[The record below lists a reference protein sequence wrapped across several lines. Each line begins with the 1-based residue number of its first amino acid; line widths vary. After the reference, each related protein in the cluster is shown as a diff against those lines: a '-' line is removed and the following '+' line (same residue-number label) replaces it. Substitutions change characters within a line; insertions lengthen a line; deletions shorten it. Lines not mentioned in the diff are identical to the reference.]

1 MMTVVAHHPRPGNGI
16 RRHLLWL
23 LAALLAAATVH
34 AIMRVIHD
42 TSRRR
47 IAAGLVARSMAEQV
61 MGNARHRLEVG
72 GSMALATASIDA
84 GGAAASRLPAEAL
97 MRRHRDIEA
106 CRCVSMLPAV
116 GYFRA
121 GAGEVDLA
129 MAPGSATALPD
140 ARRGAL
146 LRIGRSGEA
155 TQVTQ
160 PTGIGLVLDP
170 ELEPLAAVTHVERDA
185 SGRAT
190 GVVGLLANRDTLLR
204 WLFDPDIGKA
214 RSARPSSTLAELDSQ
229 SVEVR
234 GPAGSL
240 LFGAAD
246 PARRFRATI
255 ADSVTLGGA
264 AVTVALET
272 HQIASP
278 LIAPIASAQVWHLAA
293 MLLGTIVVVI
303 VALRSA
309 RREAELAS
317 ARADFVAAVSHEL
330 RMPLAQILL
339 ASETLAM
346 QRERDA
352 AQRLGLAGSILRE
365 ARRLIAL
372 VENVL
377 LFSRTGA
384 VALRP
389 KLETVAVDELFA
401 DVREAI
407 ELAIEDAGD
416 TLDTSAPVGLAV
428 HGDRTLLRQAL
439 VNLLDNAMK
448 YGGTGQ
454 RIRLIGRQVA
464 DAVQLLVEDE
474 GRGVPHAERRRVFEP
489 WERLA
494 RDQSSER
501 TGTGLGLAVVREVAA
516 ACGGRVWLEE
526 TGTGGARAVLELPA
540 ATPARRDAASA
551 IA

>member
-1 MMTVVAHHPRPGNGI
+1 MMTVVAHRSRPGNGI

-47 IAAGLVARSMAEQV
+47 IAAGLVAQSMAEQLMV
-61 MGNARHRLEVG
+61 GARHRLELG
-72 GSMALATASIDA
+72 GSMGLETPGIDA
-84 GGAAASRLPAEAL
+84 GGEAASRLPVEAL
-97 MRRHRDIEA
+97 MRRHREIEA
-106 CRCVSMLPAV
+106 CRCVSMPPAL

-121 GAGEVDLA
+121 GTGKVDVA
-129 MAPGSATALPD
+129 MAPGWAAAFPD

-146 LRIGRSGEA
+146 LGIGGSGD
-155 TQVTQ
+155 TIQ
-160 PTGIGLVLDP
+160 PTGIRLALDLA
-170 ELEPLAAVTHVERDA
+170 LEPLAAVTAVERDF
-185 SGRAT
+185 SGHPT

-204 WLFDPDIGKA
+204 WLFDPDSIGVH
-214 RSARPSSTLAELDSQ
+214 SARPSSTLAELDSR

-234 GPAGSL
+234 GPSGAI

-246 PARRFRATI
+246 PARRFRATV
-255 ADSVTLGGA
+255 ADSITLGGA
-264 AVTVALET
+264 AITVALET

-309 RREAELAS
+309 RREAQLAS
-317 ARADFVAAVSHEL
+317 ARSDFVAAVSHEL

-352 AQRLGLAGSILRE
+352 AQRLGLASSILRE

-389 KLETVAVDELFA
+389 KLEAVAVDELFA
-401 DVREAI
+401 DVREAV

-416 TLDTSAPVGLAV
+416 ILDTSAPAGLV
-428 HGDRTLLRQAL
+428 VRGDRTLIRQAL

-454 RIRLIGRQVA
+454 RIRLIGRQAA

-474 GRGVPHAERRRVFEP
+474 GRGVPHTERRRVFAP

-540 ATPARRDAASA
+540 ATPAPRDPASA